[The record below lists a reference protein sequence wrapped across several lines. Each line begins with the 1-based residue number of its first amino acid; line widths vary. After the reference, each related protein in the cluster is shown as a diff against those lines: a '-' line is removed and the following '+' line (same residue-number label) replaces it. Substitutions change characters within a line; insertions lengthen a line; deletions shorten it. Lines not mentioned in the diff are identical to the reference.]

1 MKGIL
6 HIYQIQYNIKA
17 INISSLLSA
26 RAREKSTDFSDAI
39 FFGHFF
45 LFWSTSATWWNIMCW
60 QNIMYCTLSCFLA
73 LCIGRGIYLIINHLL
88 NEMLPHVFSNV
99 SGCLTDAVHIAAKW
113 KQRPKLS
120 NFRYMETTSGLHFL
134 NYLIFQG
141 DNKITWQF

>member
-1 MKGIL
+1 MKCIL
-6 HIYQIQYNIKA
+6 HLYQIQYNINT

-26 RAREKSTDFSDAI
+26 RAREKSTGSSDAI
-39 FFGHFF
+39 FWAIFF

-60 QNIMYCTLSCFLA
+60 QNIMYCTLGCFLV
-73 LCIGRGIYLIINHLL
+73 LCTDWGIYLIINHLL

-99 SGCLTDAVHIAAKW
+99 SGCLADAVHIAAKW
-113 KQRPKLS
+113 KQRVELS